1 MQTNF
6 DDVADFHLKFCVP
19 VSQAPALLDQKANDF
34 RVNFLKEEL
43 KEYGD
48 AYALNDLEGC
58 ADALVDL
65 VYIAMGTA
73 HMMGIPWQKI
83 WDAVQTANMTK
94 RLAKP
99 DGSDSKRGSPLDV
112 VKPLGWVG
120 PDHRPALGYGGTV
133 LVFDATEEMAR
144 RCEAR
149 SRNVDPFKK
158 EHDRA
163 MQLQMDFQSQTK
175 TTL

>member
-19 VSQAPALLDQKANDF
+19 CSQAPALLDQAANDF
-34 RVNFLKEEL
+34 RENFLKEEL
-43 KEYGD
+43 KEYHD
-48 AYALNDLEGC
+48 SYIQNDLEGC

-73 HMMGIPWQKI
+73 CMMGIPWQKI
-83 WDAVQTANMTK
+83 WDSVQTANMTK

-120 PDHRPALGYGGTV
+120 PDHRPALGYGGTA
-133 LVFDATEEMAR
+133 LVFDATAEIAR
-144 RCEAR
+144 RSEAR
-149 SRNVDPFKK
+149 SKNVK
-158 EHDRA
+158 EE
-163 MQLQMDFQSQTK
+163 S
-175 TTL
+175 